1 MAFSKLTVTLF
12 KAGFG
17 SSSSTLFSTYNGARK
32 KKKSKHLLLFF
43 SQSMKQKQ
51 NNQKLLHTNSFVFF
65 DHQTLSF
72 RQCFTGKTKPLQHN
86 TQTIYITEDLPH
98 DSPSSFFPDMSAN
111 TSGTYFAQSSF
122 LDGQQ
127 LREGMTDELE
137 GTIDISRFGPAQVNQ
152 LFGCGKHKMAA
163 TVDVHVFFQE
173 GLR

>member
-17 SSSSTLFSTYNGARK
+17 SSSSTLFSAYNGAR

-72 RQCFTGKTKPLQHN
+72 RQCFTGKIKPLQHN
-86 TQTIYITEDLPH
+86 THIYHRRLTARQ
-98 DSPSSFFPDMSAN
+98 SSFFFPDMSAN

>member
-32 KKKSKHLLLFF
+32 KSPKHLLLFF

-51 NNQKLLHTNSFVFF
+51 NNQKLLHTNSF

-72 RQCFTGKTKPLQHN
+72 RQCFTGKIKPLQHN
-86 TQTIYITEDLPH
+86 TQKIYITEDLPH

-122 LDGQQ
+122 FDGQ
-127 LREGMTDELE
+127 REGMTDELE

-152 LFGCGKHKMAA
+152 LFSCGKHKMAA